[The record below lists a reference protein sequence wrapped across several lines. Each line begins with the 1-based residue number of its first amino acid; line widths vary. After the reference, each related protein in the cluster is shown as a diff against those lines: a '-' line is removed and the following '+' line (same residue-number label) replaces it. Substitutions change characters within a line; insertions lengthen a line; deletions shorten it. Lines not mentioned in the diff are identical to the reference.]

1 MENYFITDEKGEGI
15 YGWCW
20 EDDKKSIGS
29 KKEIVLTGSIFEVSS
44 VRHLIINRIMKF
56 ETIYIP
62 DAVIEKKSIMYQYE
76 NKIKVKFK
84 LKSLDGVR
92 FLKERYIWRKV
103 N

>member
-1 MENYFITDEKGEGI
+1 MENYFITDEKGI

-20 EDDKKSIGS
+20 EGDKKSIGS
-29 KKEIVLTGSIFEVSS
+29 KKEITLTGSVFEVSS

-62 DAVIEKKSIMYQYE
+62 NAVIKKKDIMYQCG
-76 NKIKVKFK
+76 NRIKVKFK

>member
-1 MENYFITDEKGEGI
+1 MEDYFITDEKGI

-20 EDDKKSIGS
+20 KGDIESIGS
-29 KKEIVLTGSIFEVSS
+29 KKEVILTGSIFEVSS
-44 VRHLIINRIMKF
+44 VRYLIINRIMMF

-62 DAVIEKKSIMYQYE
+62 NAVIKKKSIMYQCG
-76 NKIKVKFK
+76 NRIKIKFK